1 MSAGCSGST
10 KNGTKLKEQSETYS
24 ENVHSTG
31 LTGSVKE
38 SRRKPSEPREVVKG
52 IPSTLKICF

>member
-1 MSAGCSGST
+1 MQDALEAQ
-10 KNGTKLKEQSETYS
+10 KNGTKLKESETCS

-38 SRRKPSEPREVVKG
+38 SRRKPSEPRDVVKG
-52 IPSTLKICF
+52 IPSILKICF